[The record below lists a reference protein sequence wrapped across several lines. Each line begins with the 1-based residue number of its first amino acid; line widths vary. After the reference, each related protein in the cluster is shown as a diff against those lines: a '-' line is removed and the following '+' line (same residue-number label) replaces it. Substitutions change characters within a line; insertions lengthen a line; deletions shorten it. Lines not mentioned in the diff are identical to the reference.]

1 VVSVDA
7 FIAVNRFGLGARPGD
22 LLEINRD
29 PRGWLA
35 AQIDTASQI
44 PDELQGLAHS
54 SESLIR
60 LFAARRKGPAA
71 IQTEYKTTFKARQRD
86 EIDARALA
94 MIRSDQPFRER
105 LVKFWSNHFTVS
117 SARSFIGPIAGAYE
131 REAIRPHIFG
141 RFEDMLIAVVKHP
154 AMLLYL
160 DNVGS
165 IGPKSNFGRASK
177 RGLNENLA
185 REVLELHTLGV
196 GGGYSQSDVTEF
208 ARVLTGWSV
217 EGKGKRGENTG
228 KFLFVPQ
235 AHEPSAKTILG
246 NQYRKGGQDEGE
258 RVLRDIARHRS
269 TARFIATKLA
279 RHFVSD
285 DPPKHVVAQLKKAFL
300 DSDGDLA
307 HLSRTLISL
316 DSVWQNPLAKT
327 KTPYEFIISTFRALK
342 LEKSFGGGFMTSFVA
357 VNHLPFSAPSPAGWP
372 DMASHWIS
380 PEALMRRVEWMRAL
394 SARLPR
400 GLKPSWVVDNTI
412 APIATDETLKAI
424 SAAPSGAEGLALTF
438 LSAEFQ
444 RR

>member
-1 VVSVDA
+1 MVSVDA
-7 FIAVNRFGLGARPGD
+7 FIAANRFGLGARPGD
-22 LLEINRD
+22 LLEINSD

-35 AQIDTASQI
+35 AQVDAAFQI
-44 PDELQGLAHS
+44 PDELQGLEHS

-60 LFAARRKGPAA
+60 LLAARRKGPAA
-71 IQTEYKTTFKARQRD
+71 IQIYNKTKYARRRD
-86 EIDARALA
+86 EINARALA

-105 LVKFWSNHFTVS
+105 LVKFWSNHFTIS

-160 DNVGS
+160 DNAGS
-165 IGPKSNFGRASK
+165 IGPKSYFGGGSK

-217 EGKGKRGENTG
+217 EGKSKRDENTG
-228 KFLFVPQ
+228 QFFFVPQ
-235 AHEPSAKTILG
+235 AHEPGTKTILG

-258 RVLRDIARHRS
+258 RVLRDIARHLS

-285 DPPKHVVAQLKKAFL
+285 DPPKPVVDQLKKAFL
-300 DSDGDLA
+300 DTDGDLA

-316 DSVWQNPLAKT
+316 DSVWQNPLAKV
-327 KTPYEFIISTFRALK
+327 KTPYEFILSTFRALK

-357 VNHLPFSAPSPAGWP
+357 VNHVPFSAPSPAGWP

-380 PEALMRRVEWMRAL
+380 PEALMRRVEWMQAL

-400 GLKPSWVVDNTI
+400 DLKPSWVVDNTI

-424 SAAPSGAEGLALTF
+424 SAAPSGAQGLALAF
-438 LSAEFQ
+438 MSAEFQ